1 MLLSSL
7 WRKLVFAFVAFVSVL
22 WVPFQRDDVEGIP
35 KVKLYVGYVL
45 AVIGRLRHASS
56 KTHGLEQRQLQAPPT
71 TEDYN
76 DSWYFQAA
84 KRDSN
89 DKQIDVV
96 MRLGFREKKKY
107 VETWFYMRHPEFGD
121 DVLTHP
127 QTRYQLQEERSSQGD
142 RVKVLRGGP
151 LTFECVQ
158 PFKTWR
164 IRFEGELVRHKPY
177 IDYLSAL
184 QNTEGATKNSSN
196 SNNNVLERFQAHAE
210 FLYAIDTED
219 PFNFD
224 SQLDDWATART
235 LAREPWSLTF
245 FSELNKRHQTHY
257 EQNGVLSGTLKLT
270 PKLNNNDN
278 DSNNNKK
285 VELINLEGLRGM
297 RDHSF
302 GSREWGYIHR
312 WVALFGC
319 LEDGSSFNLVLV
331 RMPTLTRVVAGYY
344 REGHRSGNTAA
355 IPVVDA
361 RPELHQLGEKDNAVP
376 ARYSFEFKLQD
387 GRWLSATCD
396 TEHLHLFVLGDV
408 TSNHAITRSLLY
420 EGLARYTINGVNGT
434 GISEFTYAI
443 P

>member
-1 MLLSSL
+1 
-7 WRKLVFAFVAFVSVL
+7 
-22 WVPFQRDDVEGIP
+22 
-35 KVKLYVGYVL
+35 
-45 AVIGRLRHASS
+45 
-56 KTHGLEQRQLQAPPT
+56 
-71 TEDYN
+71 
-76 DSWYFQAA
+76 
-84 KRDSN
+84 
-89 DKQIDVV
+89 
-96 MRLGFREKKKY
+96 
-107 VETWFYMRHPEFGD
+107 
-121 DVLTHP
+121 
-127 QTRYQLQEERSSQGD
+127 
-142 RVKVLRGGP
+142 
-151 LTFECVQ
+151 
-158 PFKTWR
+158 
-164 IRFEGELVRHKPY
+164 
-177 IDYLSAL
+177 
-184 QNTEGATKNSSN
+184 
-196 SNNNVLERFQAHAE
+196 
-210 FLYAIDTED
+210 
-219 PFNFD
+219 
-224 SQLDDWATART
+224 
-235 LAREPWSLTF
+235 
-245 FSELNKRHQTHY
+245 
-257 EQNGVLSGTLKLT
+257 
-270 PKLNNNDN
+270 
-278 DSNNNKK
+278 
-285 VELINLEGLRGM
+285 M